1 MYVTKPKKVLLQRK
15 AIYEDRLLQLDK
27 RHDSGEITDTDYEH
41 LKAVYEL
48 ILRELIL
55 IDKTINDKN

>member
-1 MYVTKPKKVLLQRK
+1 MYVTKPNKVLLQRK

-27 RHDSGEITDTDYEH
+27 RHDSGEITGTDYEH

-55 IDKTINDKN
+55 IDKTINNKN

>member
-15 AIYEDRLLQLDK
+15 AIYEDRLLQLEK
-27 RHDSGEITDTDYEH
+27 SYYKGEFTEPEYEH
-41 LKAVYEL
+41 LRAVYEL